1 MTISAKSTCFHCG
14 LDAPTG
20 INLSVNIDNQQRPMC
35 CVGCQAVAQAIVDA
49 GRADFYQQRDTF
61 SETGQDVVP
70 EFVKQLHAYDH
81 PDIQKQFVVQTGE
94 HDKEASL
101 ILEGIVCAAC
111 IWLNE
116 QYIAALPGV
125 REVCINYSTHRAI
138 VRWNDSEIKLS
149 QILEAISHIGYK
161 AHPYDAAQQQ
171 ELFEKERKQSLRRLG
186 LSVAL
191 GMQIMVFALALYTG
205 DWWGIEPSIKQ
216 ILHTSSLAL
225 TVPILLFC
233 ATPFWQSAWR
243 DIKHRQLGMDVPISL
258 GLIVSFLGSVYSVW
272 KGQGAVY
279 FDSISMFVT
288 FILAVRYFEL
298 MARKKTAESTEALL
312 NLRPNMATRMTP
324 QGEEV
329 VPVVELKVD
338 DKVLILAGEA
348 VPTDGVIIEGK
359 SRVDESLLTGE
370 SRALSKNISD
380 VLVGGSM
387 NLDSPLQ
394 MRVTHIGQDTILST
408 ILNLLERAQSEKPKI
423 SQLADRIATRFVSVI
438 VFLAIAVGLYYGIYI
453 DGFASTNWIGIVV
466 AVLVVTCPCA
476 LSLAT
481 PVAMTIAIGRL
492 SQIGL
497 LIRTKQALETLERA
511 DYFAFDKT
519 GTLTQGRL
527 QFECVVECQNIEK
540 EQALAIATALEKSSE
555 HPIAQAFLNNP
566 DDIGEL
572 MSVAHIENQ
581 VGAGL
586 SGEIDGQCWYLGNA
600 DYIAKQTGLVLSSKV
615 SELLENNNLQA
626 ATIICLANMQKA
638 YAVFILQD
646 KIRTGAKVL
655 IESLQSMGKQIV
667 LLSGDHNISAQL
679 IAKQLGIAKQQVHA
693 ELKPEDKLSYLK
705 TLQQQGSIVAMI
717 GDGINDAPVLA
728 GAQVSIAMGNGTQL
742 AATSADMVLL
752 NSDLKQLKQG
762 ISIAQKTMRII
773 RQNLIWALVYNMFA
787 VPLAVMGYVQPWL
800 AAIGMS
806 LSSLFVVLNA
816 LRLRRA
822 K

>member
-14 LDAPTG
+14 LDAPKN
-20 INLSVNIDNQQRPMC
+20 INLSVIIDNQQRPMC

-94 HDKEASL
+94 HDKETSL

-125 REVCINYSTHRAI
+125 REVRINYSTHRAF
-138 VRWNDSEIKLS
+138 VRWDESEIKLS

-216 ILHTSSLAL
+216 IFHKISLAL

-258 GLIVSFLGSVYSVW
+258 GLIVSFLGSAYSIW

-288 FILAVRYFEL
+288 FILAVRYFEF

-312 NLRPNMATRMTP
+312 SLRPNTATRITP

-329 VPVVELKVD
+329 VPVVELEVD
-338 DKVLILAGEA
+338 DKVLILAGEV

-359 SRVDESLLTGE
+359 SRADESLLTGE
-370 SRALSKNISD
+370 SRALSKGMGD

-394 MRVTHIGQDTILST
+394 MRVTHIGQDTMLST

-438 VFLAIAVGLYYGIYI
+438 VLLAIAVGLYYGIYI
-453 DGFASTNWIGIVV
+453 NGFTSTNWIGIVV

-481 PVAMTIAIGRL
+481 PAAMTIAIGRL

-497 LIRTKQALETLERA
+497 LIRTKQALETLDQA

-519 GTLTQGRL
+519 GTLTQGQL
-527 QFECVVECQNIEK
+527 QFDSVVECQNIEK

-555 HPIAQAFLNNP
+555 HPIAQAFLNHQ
-566 DDIGEL
+566 DVDKSI
-572 MSVAHIENQ
+572 SVVHIENQ

-586 SGEIDGQCWYLGNA
+586 SGEVDGQRWYLGNT
-600 DYIAKQTGLVLSSKV
+600 DYIAEQTGLVLSSKV
-615 SELLENNNLQA
+615 SKLLENNNLQA
-626 ATIICLANMQKA
+626 ATIICLANTQKA
-638 YAVFILQD
+638 YAVFVLQD

-655 IESLQSMGKQIV
+655 IDNLQSIGKQIV
-667 LLSGDHNISAQL
+667 LLSGDHKISAQL

-705 TLQQQGSIVAMI
+705 TLQQQGAIVAMV

-762 ISIAQKTMRII
+762 IGIAQKTMRII
-773 RQNLIWALVYNMFA
+773 RQNLIWALVYNVVA